1 MKFLRRCQ
9 LSLEVPGTP
18 GSSGTSITIPEN
30 CTIEFDVTRKSLA
43 SGQTANFKI
52 YNLGEKTRDAIF
64 ADLLEVNLR
73 RALQFRAGYEGED
86 LPLIFNGFIYQAF
99 SYRSGV
105 NFITEVQG
113 YDGGQL
119 TAKAFSAVT
128 FDSNMSVRDMIYKL
142 AQQIPN
148 TTGSPV
154 VGDFPGSSKR
164 PTTFLG
170 NTWQAITTL
179 ANGLGFIDNGQ
190 VKVIQPWEVLNS
202 RVLTIKSDSGLLG
215 TPRRTNTSVE
225 FDMLFE
231 PRLTVG
237 QLLNLESR
245 TFKAV
250 NGPYKVM
257 GFTHRGTISPAVS
270 GDCRTSVFLYRGT
283 LALKTVPASP
293 Q

>member
-1 MKFLRRCQ
+1 MKFGRRCQ
-9 LSLEVPGTP
+9 LSLEVGGGPGVTV
-18 GSSGTSITIPEN
+18 TNITIPEE
-30 CTIEFDVTRKSLA
+30 CTIEFDVTRKTLA

-64 ADLLEVNLR
+64 ADLLDVNIR
-73 RALQFRAGYEGED
+73 RAVQFRAGYEGED

-105 NFITEVQG
+105 DFITEVQG

-119 TAKAFSAVT
+119 TAAAFIALT
-128 FDSNMSVRDMIYKL
+128 FDSNLSTREMIYKL
-142 AQQIPN
+142 AQQLKD
-148 TTGSPV
+148 TVGSPV
-154 VGDFPGSSKR
+154 VGDFPGGSKR

-179 ANGLGFIDNGQ
+179 AGGLGFIDNGQ
-190 VKVIQPWEVLNS
+190 VKVLQPWEVLDAQ
-202 RVLTIKSDSGLLG
+202 VLVINELSGLLS

-237 QLLNLESR
+237 QLVDLQSR

-257 GFTHRGTISPAVS
+257 GFMHRGTISPAVA
-270 GDCRTSVFLYRGT
+270 GDCKTSVYLYRG
-283 LALKTVPASP
+283 ALSLKPAPAAP